1 MIFITGGGAYLE
13 FMELPTTTN
22 DKIELDFCC
31 FGVGFMECFSISY
44 NVAILKEWCWFLLY
58 FTLFYVVI

>member
-13 FMELPTTTN
+13 FMELPTTKN